1 MEVMLPAVIAFV
13 VLFLVVKFFSLSFSL
28 VWNGLVGVVMLW
40 LLNMVGGLIGIHLEI
55 SVITVLIAGFFG
67 IPGIVV
73 MLIYNLIK

>member
-1 MEVMLPAVIAFV
+1 MLPAVIAFV
-13 VLFLVVKFFSLSFSL
+13 VLFLVDKFFSLSFCL
-28 VWNGLVGVVMLW
+28 VWHGLVGVVMLW

-55 SVITVLIAGFFG
+55 SVITALIAGFFG

>member
-55 SVITVLIAGFFG
+55 SVITALIAGFFG